1 MHIEWGCRHNA
12 ADEDCNKCMIF
23 GIIMECPYNCE
34 WKNKEGK
41 VDIDDLD
48 KQREGN
54 RADGRVCR

>member
-54 RADGRVCR
+54 